1 MIEVK
6 GITKRFGPTL
16 AVDDLSFSI
25 AKGEVVG
32 FLGPNGAGK
41 TTTMRILTCFMPATS
56 GKATVDGFDVFTQ
69 SLEVRQ
75 RIGYMPENTP
85 LYPEMRVSEYL
96 NFRARL
102 KGVPYTER
110 RKKIGY
116 RLDQCGIAD
125 VQHRI
130 IGQLSKGYRQR
141 VGLAEALLHDPKVLI
156 LDEPTIGLDPNQIRQ
171 TRQLIRDLGKNHTV
185 ILSTHILPEV
195 SMVCDSIII
204 INRGRVVAKGT
215 QAELVEQVFP
225 AARVEVEV
233 AGPAEAIASSL
244 KTLPGVT
251 SVEAIGVEAIGVK
264 AAGAGDGAS
273 RFVVESPRG
282 RDVRGELVRLVAG
295 RGWELLE
302 LHQVGLSL
310 EEVFIRVVAGE
321 EHAPQVLE
329 SVVDTAQ

>member
-1 MIEVK
+1 VIVVENL
-6 GITKRFGPTL
+6 TKRFASTV
-16 AVDDLSFSI
+16 AVDNVSF
-25 AKGEVVG
+25 KVEQGEILG

-195 SMVCDSIII
+195 EMVC
-204 INRGRVVAKGT
+204 GRVLIIHKGRIVAD
-215 QAELVEQVFP
+215 EQVEGLLSRMRRG
-225 AARVEVEV
+225 ATVHAEVK
-233 AGPAEAIASSL
+233 GPGAPIKSALEKID
-244 KTLPGVT
+244 
-251 SVEAIGVEAIGVK
+251 GVK
-264 AAGAGDGAS
+264 KILWQEKGDS
-273 RFVVESPRG
+273 MNDFLVTTEKD
-282 RDVRGELVRLVAG
+282 RDIRPDVFNSVSSNGG
-295 RGWELLE
+295 MLLSMAYE
-302 LHQVGLSL
+302 RVTL
-310 EEVFIRVVAGE
+310 EDIFSHIT
-321 EHAPQVLE
+321 LE
-329 SVVDTAQ
+329 DAEP